1 MSDFPKFV
9 EFHEEGMRE
18 GFQIEPQIYPIEERV
33 ELINALSE
41 TGLKHIQ
48 VGSFVNPKK
57 VPTMADT
64 PEMFSRINK
73 KPGVQ
78 YTGLWLNESG
88 FRRAL
93 DTPGIDLKGD
103 LFFYASEGLARSN
116 NNLSFDEMMTAQER
130 WLDLYIENNIDIDS
144 AGFMCCF
151 GCNIDGDIP
160 MSRVLQLIDFTNQ
173 LCKSRG
179 VPLPTLL
186 IADTMGW
193 ANPEQVKQRIGA
205 IREKYP
211 DARLAMHIHDTRG
224 LGVANVYAALE
235 MGVDRFDSSIA
246 GLGGCPFA
254 GHKDHKAAG
263 NVCTEDSVFLC
274 HELGIETGIDLGK
287 LIEASQ
293 MAEKIIGRYLNGKVM
308 HSGSLSHFRATA

>member
-9 EFHEEGMRE
+9 EFREEGMRE
-18 GFQIEPQIYPIEERV
+18 GFQIEPVIHPIEDRI
-33 ELINALSE
+33 ELIDALSE

-73 KPGVQ
+73 KPGVK

-93 DTPGIDLKGD
+93 STPGIDLKGD

-116 NNLSFDEMMTAQER
+116 NNLSYDEMLVAQTR
-130 WLDLYIENNIDIDS
+130 WLELYIENDIDLDS

-151 GCNIDGDIP
+151 GCNIQGEIP
-160 MSRVLQLIDFTNQ
+160 IEHVLKLVSFTEE
-173 LCKSRG
+173 LCKSKG
-179 VPLPTLL
+179 VPMPVILV
-186 IADTMGW
+186 ADTMGW
-193 ANPEQVKQRIGA
+193 ANPESVKRVIGA
-205 IREKYP
+205 IKNQVP
-211 DARLAMHIHDTRG
+211 DVKIAMHIHDTRG
-224 LGVANVYAALE
+224 LGVANLYAALE
-235 MGVDRFDSSIA
+235 MGVDRFDASIA

-254 GHKDHKAAG
+254 GHKDHRAAG

-274 HELGIETGIDLGK
+274 HELGIETGIDLDK

-308 HSGSLSHFRATA
+308 HSGSLSRFRA